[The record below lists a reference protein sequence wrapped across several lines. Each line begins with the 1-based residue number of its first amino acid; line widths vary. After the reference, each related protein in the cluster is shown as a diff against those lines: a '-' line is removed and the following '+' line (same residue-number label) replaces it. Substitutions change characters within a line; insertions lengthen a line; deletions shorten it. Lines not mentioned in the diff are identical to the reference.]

1 MRDAFNLAKVR
12 IRHRFRGLPIRGRYC
27 FLHVPKTAGASICSY
42 IFGRDLGHFRYAN
55 LADVAA
61 GRTFFFILRDPIS
74 RFISSAVFLRHKSTY
89 KADRQMQKLLSQLK
103 PDEAIDHI
111 FMDLERGTRSVHF
124 KDLFYFIS
132 AGEQLSMNLQYINF
146 SDIKQI
152 ATELGLPSL
161 NTQASDS
168 EASVFKSLLFE
179 RRREIQIRIQK
190 EQNQFDLVKSQLK
203 K

>member
-1 MRDAFNLAKVR
+1 
-12 IRHRFRGLPIRGRYC
+12 
-27 FLHVPKTAGASICSY
+27 
-42 IFGRDLGHFRYAN
+42 
-55 LADVAA
+55 
-61 GRTFFFILRDPIS
+61 
-74 RFISSAVFLRHKSTY
+74 
-89 KADRQMQKLLSQLK
+89 MQKLLSQLK

-111 FMDLERGTRSVHF
+111 FMDLGRGTRRVHF

-132 AGEQLSMNLQYINF
+132 AGEQLIMNLQYINF

-161 NTQASDS
+161 NMQASDS

-190 EQNQFDLVKSQLK
+190 EQNQFDLVKSQVEKLGIGDACLLLHSLK
-203 K
+203 VSS